1 MTPDAIRT
9 ALGSD
14 DLGDRLRAVNEIR
27 QLEPLE
33 GLPLLAIAAADA
45 NPRVRYAAVSQFD
58 HCGDSDREATV
69 ALLRDRL
76 LNDSEPDVQAAAADV
91 LGALKATEA
100 FEELAQVYRTTG
112 EWLLKF
118 SIISTLG
125 ELGDARAVDLLT
137 EALDSPTELERLGA
151 IGALGELQDP
161 RAIALLLPLV
171 SNEDWQIRHR
181 TARALGSFR
190 SDGTVRAALETL
202 AADAVEQVA
211 IEAKEQ
217 LNAN

>member
-27 QLEPLE
+27 QLEPTD
-33 GLPLLAIAAADA
+33 GLPLLTIAAADP

-58 HCGDSDREATV
+58 HYGAVDRDATV

-76 LNDSEPDVQAAAADV
+76 LNDGEPDVQAAAADV

-100 FEELAQVYRTTG
+100 FDDLAQVYRSTG

-125 ELGDARAVDLLT
+125 ELGDSRAIALLT
-137 EALDSPTELERLGA
+137 DALDSPTELERLGA
-151 IGALGELQDP
+151 IGALGELQDD
-161 RAIALLLPLV
+161 RAIALLLPLITHD
-171 SNEDWQIRHR
+171 DWQIRHR

-190 SDGTVRAALETL
+190 TDSAVRTALETL
-202 AADAVEQVA
+202 ANDAIAQVA
-211 IEAKEQ
+211 TEAQDQ
-217 LNAN
+217 LQP

>member
-137 EALDSPTELERLGA
+137 EALESPTELERLGA

-171 SNEDWQIRHR
+171 SHEDWQIRHR

-190 SDGTVRAALETL
+190 SDETVRAALETL
-202 AADAVEQVA
+202 AVDAVEQVA